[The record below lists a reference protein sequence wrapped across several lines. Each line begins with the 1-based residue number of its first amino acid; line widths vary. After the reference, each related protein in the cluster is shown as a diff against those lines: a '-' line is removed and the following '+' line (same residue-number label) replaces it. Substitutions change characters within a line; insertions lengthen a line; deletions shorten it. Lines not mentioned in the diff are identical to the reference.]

1 MLPESAESALAVIG
15 RQHWLDR
22 AGSGMQAIAARA
34 FTRKSLAG
42 RRIKNALHGTW
53 LGHPLHPALTDVPLG
68 AWTAAMLLDSA
79 ALASG
84 RRALSEAADAAIAV
98 GLAGA
103 VGAAIT
109 GLNDWQHTDY
119 GPRRTGVMHALL
131 NATAMAIWAG
141 ALFARRAGARRVG
154 RVLSIGG
161 FATSVSAAYLGGHLV
176 FEDRI
181 GTDHSA
187 GAEPPPE
194 FTPVLGE
201 AELSE
206 GAMRRVEANGMP
218 ILLSRIGG
226 QIHAIA
232 ETCSHL
238 GGPLSQGKRE
248 GDAVVCPWHASRFDL
263 RTGRVV
269 DGPATFPQPRLD
281 VRVREGQI
289 EVRRR
294 G

>member
-1 MLPESAESALAVIG
+1 MAGSALEIIG
-15 RQHWLDR
+15 RQRWLDR
-22 AGSGMQAIAARA
+22 AASGMQAIAARSLS
-34 FTRKSLAG
+34 RKG
-42 RRIKNALHGTW
+42 PVRRSVKNALHGTW

-68 AWTAAMLLDSA
+68 AWTAAVVLDSA
-79 ALASG
+79 ALATG
-84 RRALSEAADAAIAV
+84 RRALSQAADAAIAV
-98 GLAGA
+98 GLVGA

-119 GPRRTGVMHALL
+119 GPRRTGVVHALL
-131 NATAMAIWAG
+131 NTAALAIWAG
-141 ALFARRAGARRVG
+141 ALVARRAGARRIG
-154 RVLSIGG
+154 STLSLAGI
-161 FATSVSAAYLGGHLV
+161 ATSISAAYLGGHLV

-187 GAEPPPE
+187 GTEPPAE
-194 FTPVLGE
+194 FTPVLDD
-201 AELSE
+201 AELGE
-206 GAMRRVEANGMP
+206 GAIRRVEANGMAL
-218 ILLSRIGG
+218 LLSRLSG

-232 ETCSHL
+232 DTCSHL
-238 GGPLSQGKRE
+238 GGPLSQGRRE
-248 GDAVVCPWHASRFDL
+248 GCIVVCPWHASRFDL

-281 VRVREGQI
+281 VRVRDGRI